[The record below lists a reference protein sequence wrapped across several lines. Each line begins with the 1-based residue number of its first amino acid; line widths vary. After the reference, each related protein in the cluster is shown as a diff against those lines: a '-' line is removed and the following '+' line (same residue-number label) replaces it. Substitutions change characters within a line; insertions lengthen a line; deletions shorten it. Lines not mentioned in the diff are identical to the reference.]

1 MRKTPSE
8 SRKLVD
14 ENPFSLSLGDLMAG
28 LLLIFVLLLS
38 FVMLNLS
45 EQEDRLVEIVK
56 AYMKLREDLYFDLK
70 KEFEKDLEKWQAV
83 LDKEKISI
91 RFKEP
96 EVLFE
101 PGKAE
106 VRPQFQ
112 GILDDFFPRYVRI
125 LRDSKYIN
133 DLAEIRI
140 EGHTSSE
147 WIGEKDKK
155 VAYIRNMELSQDRT
169 RNVLQY
175 VLDIPGISEK
185 HKEWLKQYLT
195 ANGLSSS
202 KLIKSITIANRNED
216 QGKSGHHTMTTWGT
230 IKTHIPKATTTWG
243 TIRTR
248 LSKEIPEE
256 SRRVEFRVRTNAEKQ
271 LDKLLDGNREYR

>member
-1 MRKTPSE
+1 MRRTLPKSKTLS
-8 SRKLVD
+8 D

-38 FVMLNLS
+38 FLMLNLT
-45 EQEDRLVEIVK
+45 EQEDRLLEIVK
-56 AYMKLREDLYFDLK
+56 TYMKLREDLYLDLK
-70 KEFEKDLEKWQAV
+70 KEFENDLEKWQAV
-83 LDKEKISI
+83 LDRERISV

-106 VRPQFQ
+106 VRPLFQ

-147 WIGEKDKK
+147 WSKE
-155 VAYIRNMELSQDRT
+155 VSQEEAYILNMELSQNRT
-169 RNVLQY
+169 RSVLQY
-175 VLDIPGISEK
+175 VLQIPEISTK
-185 HKEWLKQYLT
+185 KDWLKLYLT

-202 KLIKSITIANRNED
+202 KLIKSISYPNVKGSRGE
-216 QGKSGHHTMTTWGT
+216 SGHQTATTWGV
-230 IKTHIPKATTTWG
+230 IKTHS
-243 TIRTR
+243 
-248 LSKEIPEE
+248 SKENPEE

-271 LDKLLDGNREYR
+271 LDKLLETNHELR